1 MINRPLRQTGKPVDV
16 STIIKAIDDE
26 IDRIYE
32 KEKITA
38 VKANQLDILNFSK
51 AFIKSFEK
59 KNSDLKDSAEKWN
72 NLIIKAGKVGLNEN
86 DLLKMVESED
96 KQ

>member
-1 MINRPLRQTGKPVDV
+1 MLNRPLMQIGKPVDV

-32 KEKITA
+32 KEKITSI
-38 VKANQLDILNFSK
+38 KANQLDILNFSK
-51 AFIKSFEK
+51 VFIKSFEK

-72 NLIIKAGKVGLNEN
+72 NLMVKAGKVGLNEN
-86 DLLKMVESED
+86 DLLKMVESEV
-96 KQ
+96 